1 MLSKSDNWESMEAI
15 KEAAKFFYHQ
25 IPLSEY
31 SGFYGV
37 VAWGGSFSFFWNI
50 HVPHGWHLHLHKTY
64 NLQNSA
70 VGTCREID
78 SLVTNQVSI

>member
-15 KEAAKFFYHQ
+15 KEASKFFYHQ

-31 SGFYGV
+31 SGFSSV
-37 VAWGGSFSFFWNI
+37 VAWGGSLSFFWNI
-50 HVPHGWHLHLHKTY
+50 HVTPGWHLHLHKTY
-64 NLQNSA
+64 DLQNRA

-78 SLVTNQVSI
+78 SVVTNQVSI